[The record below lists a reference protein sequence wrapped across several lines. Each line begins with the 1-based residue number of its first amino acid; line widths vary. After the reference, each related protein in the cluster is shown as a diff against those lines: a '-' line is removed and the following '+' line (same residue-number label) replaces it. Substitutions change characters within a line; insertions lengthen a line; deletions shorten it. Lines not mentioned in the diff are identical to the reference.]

1 MGKYY
6 IITNWR
12 GGYYS
17 EDRDSF
23 GGILFATRYMIKD
36 TAERKITDKLIDT
49 KESPFFIVEAYE

>member
-12 GGYYS
+12 GGY
-17 EDRDSF
+17 
-23 GGILFATRYMIKD
+23 D